1 MVLIM
6 VKIAVHVLLLCSW
19 SARKAVILHL
29 IILYKEMTP
38 AHPDLYARALALL
51 TRFYGY
57 RSFRPGQWEVIEAV
71 ACGRD
76 ALVIMPTGGGKS
88 ICYQLPALLAEGRCA
103 VVVSPLIA
111 LMQDQTQGLQA
122 NGIPAAAVNS
132 NQSESLNERAF
143 LAAMQGRLSLLYVSP
158 ERLMAELDRF
168 RALPISLFAI
178 DEAHCISQWG
188 HDFRPD
194 YTALKAIKTNF
205 PAIPV
210 VALTAT
216 ADRLTRDDIA
226 TRLRLVDPH
235 ILISSF
241 DRPNIS
247 LTVHNNPGKKER
259 MQMIRDLARKYPQD
273 SGVVY
278 CLSRKNVDD
287 TATALAALGLSVTAY
302 HAGMSAD
309 SRKQALDAFLS
320 GTAQIVVAT
329 VAFGM
334 GIDKSN
340 IRWVVH
346 CNMPGNIESY
356 YQEVGRA
363 GRDGLPA
370 EAVMFYSLSDFM
382 TRRSFAEESGQKDVN
397 LQKLNRMKEYAEA
410 QVCRRRILLNYF
422 GEERGCDCGNCDN
435 CLHPKQRFDGTI
447 TAQKALSGIMRTGQ
461 RVTMGTLNALLRG
474 VHRYDVTSEG
484 YDRLPTFGCGASMTA
499 DMWDFYIAQM
509 LQLGVVDI
517 AYDDA
522 NRLRATP
529 LGMRILRGE
538 ERLEMALCPPK
549 LSAKERRAQ
558 AKAAVEAP
566 KSLEE
571 QLVAQLKALRTRLAQ
586 QEKIPPYLVFSDAT
600 LADMAARQPE
610 NIEQFLQVS
619 GVGEKKAA
627 KYGRRFIDAIR
638 SFKGLERQGPGTTLR
653 ETLAYFNSGLT
664 PDEIADIRKIKKET
678 VMSHLAQL
686 IAQGLVT
693 AYHRVISGDDFKAI
707 SSAIKSGTENE
718 ELYARFP
725 GELIGVT
732 RAIIKAVE

>member
-1 MVLIM
+1 M
-6 VKIAVHVLLLCSW
+6 VKIEVQIYLLYLS
-19 SARKAVILHL
+19 SARNAVILHL
-29 IILYKEMTP
+29 IIIYKEMTQ
-38 AHPDLYARALALL
+38 AHTDLYARALALL

-194 YTALKAIKTNF
+194 YTALEAIKTNF
-205 PAIPV
+205 PSIPV

-287 TATALAALGLSVTAY
+287 TAAALAALGLSVTAY

-320 GTAQIVVAT
+320 GSAQIVVAT

-356 YQEVGRA
+356 YQQVGRA

-370 EAVMFYSLSDFM
+370 EAVMFYGFGDFM

-538 ERLEMALCPPK
+538 ERLEMAVCPPK

-558 AKAAVEAP
+558 AKAALEAP

-610 NIEQFLQVS
+610 DIEQFLQVS

-638 SFKGLERQGPGTTLR
+638 TFKGLERQGPGTTLR

-693 AYHRVISGDDFKAI
+693 AFHRIISGDDFKAI
-707 SSAIKSGTENE
+707 SSAIKSGMENE
-718 ELYARFP
+718 DLYARFP

-732 RAIIKAVE
+732 RAILKAVEQ

>member
-1 MVLIM
+1 
-6 VKIAVHVLLLCSW
+6 
-19 SARKAVILHL
+19 
-29 IILYKEMTP
+29 MTP

-194 YTALKAIKTNF
+194 YTALEAIKTNF

-247 LTVHNNPGKKER
+247 LTIHNNPGKKER

-370 EAVMFYSLSDFM
+370 EAVMFYSFGDFM

-484 YDRLPTFGCGASMTA
+484 YDHLPTFGCGASMTA

-538 ERLEMALCPPK
+538 ERLEMAVCPPK

-566 KSLEE
+566 RSLEE

>member
-1 MVLIM
+1 
-6 VKIAVHVLLLCSW
+6 
-19 SARKAVILHL
+19 
-29 IILYKEMTP
+29 MTP

-71 ACGRD
+71 AYGRD

-194 YTALKAIKTNF
+194 YTALEAIKTNF
-205 PAIPV
+205 PYIPV

-538 ERLEMALCPPK
+538 ERLEMAVCPPK

-686 IAQGLVT
+686 IDQGLVT

-725 GELIGVT
+725 GELISVT

>member
-1 MVLIM
+1 
-6 VKIAVHVLLLCSW
+6 
-19 SARKAVILHL
+19 
-29 IILYKEMTP
+29 MTP

-194 YTALKAIKTNF
+194 YTALEAIKTNF

-226 TRLRLVDPH
+226 TRLRLVNPH

-247 LTVHNNPGKKER
+247 LTIHNNPGKKER

-320 GTAQIVVAT
+320 GSAQIVVAT

-370 EAVMFYSLSDFM
+370 EAVMFYSFGDFM

-484 YDRLPTFGCGASMTA
+484 YDHLPTFGCGASMTA

-538 ERLEMALCPPK
+538 ERLEMAVCPPK

-566 KSLEE
+566 RSLEE

>member
-1 MVLIM
+1 
-6 VKIAVHVLLLCSW
+6 
-19 SARKAVILHL
+19 
-29 IILYKEMTP
+29 MTP
-38 AHPDLYARALALL
+38 ANPDLYARALALL

-194 YTALKAIKTNF
+194 YTALEAIKTNF

-370 EAVMFYSLSDFM
+370 EAVMFYSFGDFM

-484 YDRLPTFGCGASMTA
+484 YDHLPTFGCGASMTA

-538 ERLEMALCPPK
+538 ERLEMAVCPPK

-566 KSLEE
+566 RSLEE

>member
-1 MVLIM
+1 
-6 VKIAVHVLLLCSW
+6 
-19 SARKAVILHL
+19 
-29 IILYKEMTP
+29 MTP

-194 YTALKAIKTNF
+194 YTALEAIKTNF

-474 VHRYDVTSEG
+474 VRRYDVTSEG

-538 ERLEMALCPPK
+538 ERLEMAVCPPK

-678 VMSHLAQL
+678 VMLHLAQL

-707 SSAIKSGTENE
+707 SSAIESGTENE

>member
-1 MVLIM
+1 
-6 VKIAVHVLLLCSW
+6 
-19 SARKAVILHL
+19 
-29 IILYKEMTP
+29 MTP

-194 YTALKAIKTNF
+194 YTALEAIKTNF

-474 VHRYDVTSEG
+474 VRRYDVTSEG

-538 ERLEMALCPPK
+538 ERLEMAVCPPK

-678 VMSHLAQL
+678 VMLHLAQL

>member
-1 MVLIM
+1 M
-6 VKIAVHVLLLCSW
+6 VKIEVQIYLLYLS
-19 SARKAVILHL
+19 SARNAVILHL
-29 IILYKEMTP
+29 IIIYKEMTQ
-38 AHPDLYARALALL
+38 AHTDLYARALALL

-194 YTALKAIKTNF
+194 YTALEAIKTNF
-205 PAIPV
+205 PSIPV

-287 TATALAALGLSVTAY
+287 TAAALAALGLSVTAY

-320 GTAQIVVAT
+320 GSAQIVVAT

-370 EAVMFYSLSDFM
+370 EAVMFYGFGDFM

-474 VHRYDVTSEG
+474 VRRYDVTSEG

-538 ERLEMALCPPK
+538 ERLEMAVCPPK

>member
-1 MVLIM
+1 M
-6 VKIAVHVLLLCSW
+6 VKIEVQIYLLYLS
-19 SARKAVILHL
+19 SARNAVILHL
-29 IILYKEMTP
+29 IIIYKEMTQ
-38 AHPDLYARALALL
+38 AHTDLYARALALL

-194 YTALKAIKTNF
+194 YTALEAIKTNF
-205 PAIPV
+205 PSIPV

-287 TATALAALGLSVTAY
+287 TAAALAALGLSVTAY

-320 GTAQIVVAT
+320 GSAQIVVAT

-370 EAVMFYSLSDFM
+370 EAVMFYGFGDFM

-538 ERLEMALCPPK
+538 ERLEMAVCPPK

-558 AKAAVEAP
+558 AKAALEAP

-610 NIEQFLQVS
+610 DIEQFLQVS

-638 SFKGLERQGPGTTLR
+638 TFKGLERQGPGTTLR

-693 AYHRVISGDDFKAI
+693 AFHRIISGDDFKAI
-707 SSAIKSGTENE
+707 SSAIKSGMENE
-718 ELYARFP
+718 DLYARFP

-732 RAIIKAVE
+732 RAILKAVEQ